1 MGGDPKLWRSTNGYF
16 LMGIFSIV
24 VFYVNPKY
32 RILNLAGR
40 TTSCLTASSMIL
52 YLCTPENTVVLT
64 FCGAVFKS
72 LKFVSIRYFGSCVQ
86 NGYICLCICIATAHI
101 VQNFVMWIKYWINYS
116 MLYTRVRHAHYT
128 LNATLQLFTFHFH
141 CYVLSGCV
149 YCNYHKTL
157 SRPDCLYGQIFQ
169 VTLLNLRI
177 VQGKQTETSSNNN
190 SYNSPVI

>member
-1 MGGDPKLWRSTNGYF
+1 
-16 LMGIFSIV
+16 MGIFSIV

-86 NGYICLCICIATAHI
+86 NGYMSLHLYSDCSYCAEFCDVNKILDKLFHVVHTCQTRTLHTKCNIAAVYISFSLLC
-101 VQNFVMWIKYWINYS
+101 V
-116 MLYTRVRHAHYT
+116 VR
-128 LNATLQLFTFHFH
+128 LCVLQL
-141 CYVLSGCV
+141 SQDI
-149 YCNYHKTL
+149 K
-157 SRPDCLYGQIFQ
+157 
-169 VTLLNLRI
+169 
-177 VQGKQTETSSNNN
+177 
-190 SYNSPVI
+190 